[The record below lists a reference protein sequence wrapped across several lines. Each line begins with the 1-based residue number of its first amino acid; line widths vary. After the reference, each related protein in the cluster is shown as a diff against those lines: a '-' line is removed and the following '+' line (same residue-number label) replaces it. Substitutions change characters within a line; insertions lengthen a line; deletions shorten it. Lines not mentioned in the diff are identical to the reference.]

1 MPAFQKGSGCHL
13 TNWFRKLPSEFF
25 FTIVTEKG
33 DAVLIICIGALN
45 EVLKFRYRHQRGV
58 YAKDNTP
65 VRSILGCFIKAGFEA
80 AERSSFL

>member
-1 MPAFQKGSGCHL
+1 MA
-13 TNWFRKLPSEFF
+13 
-25 FTIVTEKG
+25 EKG

-80 AERSSFL
+80 AERSSFFDPVHNDLFCAVCAAIA